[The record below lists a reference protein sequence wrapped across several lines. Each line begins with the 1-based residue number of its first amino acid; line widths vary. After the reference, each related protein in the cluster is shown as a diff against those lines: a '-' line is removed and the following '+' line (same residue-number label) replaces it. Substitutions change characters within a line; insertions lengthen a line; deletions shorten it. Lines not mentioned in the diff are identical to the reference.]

1 MFDAII
7 KIVAHT
13 TLAVSL
19 YFIFSVEECSNFLFF
34 IVIDMN
40 DNFIFTIACP
50 CRPTTLRVFP
60 PPPPHPPFP
69 TRRSSDL
76 KKKKKEICSPCHCAH
91 FVNTV
96 IGSIGLTLCSLK
108 TNTSLVS
115 GIVNKLFSVS
125 KETVHLTS
133 MHTTFLHC
141 LGLAFLESPG
151 FPYEWM
157 LCL

>member
-13 TLAVSL
+13 TLAVSF

-50 CRPTTLRVFP
+50 CRPTTLRVFLQF
-60 PPPPHPPFP
+60 HQK
-69 TRRSSDL
+69 SSAVCHFICK
-76 KKKKKEICSPCHCAH
+76 KKKKKETCSPCHCAH

-151 FPYEWM
+151 FPYE
-157 LCL
+157 